1 MKNKAIQITTAL
13 SLSLLFLVG
22 CENGT
27 EATPKT
33 EQDTMEMGSS
43 VLGEMKSNMT
53 NETKEHADTFIENK
67 TESVNGM
74 SSEELLD
81 ASKEAANDIMNN

>member
-1 MKNKAIQITTAL
+1 MKNKTIQITAAL

-33 EQDTMEMGSS
+33 EQGTMEMNNS
-43 VLGEMKSNMT
+43 VLGEMT

-67 TESVNGM
+67 TES
-74 SSEELLD
+74 
-81 ASKEAANDIMNN
+81 AKEMVE